1 MAEKEES
8 PYPMAA
14 NEESS
19 LVTENSRALR
29 KKKRMKCIAFF
40 VAFTIFQTVVIL
52 VFVLTVLRFKS
63 PKFSVR
69 SGSFDNDT
77 FQIGMESDAAPS
89 FNLTMNTQFGVK
101 NTDFGHFNYEMS
113 TVTFEYRGTAVGM
126 VSVDKARTRAR
137 TTRKFD
143 AKLLLKTDSMADESF
158 EQLGGDI
165 SSGKVPLTSSSS
177 FT

>member
-1 MAEKEES
+1 MQVAATLQERCAHCCGSRVAAKRLIPNPLMWES
-8 PYPMAA
+8 
-14 NEESS
+14 
-19 LVTENSRALR
+19 
-29 KKKRMKCIAFF
+29 
-40 VAFTIFQTVVIL
+40 IFHL
-52 VFVLTVLRFKS
+52 LRFKS

-158 EQLGGDI
+158 EQLGGDV